1 MGESS
6 SVDEVLAFAIDRE
19 IEAHQLYIDLA
30 ARTQNPVMRKVFE
43 DFAKEE
49 LGHKAK
55 LEAMKESK
63 VILPAEKVT
72 DLKIA
77 DYTADV
83 EQGQDMDYQDILI
96 MAMKKEK
103 ASFRLYTYLAEV
115 VEKQAQRKLFLSLAQ
130 EEAKHKLR
138 FEIEYDDVVL
148 KEN

>member
-6 SVDEVLAFAIDRE
+6 PVDEVLEFAIDRE

-55 LEAMKESK
+55 LETMKANRTTM
-63 VILPAEKVT
+63 PTEKVT

-77 DYTADV
+77 DYVVGV
-83 EQGQDMDYQDILI
+83 EPTPNMDYKDVLIL
-96 MAMKKEK
+96 AMKKGK
-103 ASFRLYTYLAEV
+103 ASFRLYTDLAAEV
-115 VEKQAQRKLFLSLAQ
+115 KNEAQSKTFLSLAQ
-130 EEAKHKLR
+130 EEARHKLR
-138 FEIEYDDVVL
+138 FEIEYDNVVL